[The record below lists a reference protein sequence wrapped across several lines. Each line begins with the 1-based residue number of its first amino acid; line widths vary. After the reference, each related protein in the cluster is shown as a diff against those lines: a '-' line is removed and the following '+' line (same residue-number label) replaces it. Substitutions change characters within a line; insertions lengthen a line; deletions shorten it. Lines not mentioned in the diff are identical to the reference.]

1 MKCRVKKL
9 NDKSFK
15 VVDAETD
22 EKEKL
27 EFTAEEIKSIRKLL
41 PHMDELMVLLEIDE
55 KDEDFDKDEIG
66 VEVKEEVDEDEDE
79 EVEKIDL
86 EEEDE
91 FVEDDDSCEDKD
103 VKDETFKK
111 FVKKEEVV
119 RDSARSFGS
128 IERKKKMK
136 DSAEDQEI
144 DRQNE
149 IAEAWKKYY
158 GGKN

>member
-22 EKEKL
+22 EKEKV

-86 EEEDE
+86 EEDDE

-119 RDSARSFGS
+119 KDSARSFGS

>member
-22 EKEKL
+22 EKEKV

>member
-15 VVDAETD
+15 VVDAGND
-22 EKEKL
+22 EKEKS
-27 EFTAEEIKSIRKLL
+27 EFTAEEIKTIRKLL

-66 VEVKEEVDEDEDE
+66 VEVKEEVDEDEDG

-86 EEEDE
+86 EEDDE

-119 RDSARSFGS
+119 KDSARSFGS

>member
-15 VVDAETD
+15 VVDAEND
-22 EKEKL
+22 EKEKS
-27 EFTAEEIKSIRKLL
+27 EFTAEEIKTIRKLL

-66 VEVKEEVDEDEDE
+66 VEVKEEVDEDEDG

-86 EEEDE
+86 EEDDE

-119 RDSARSFGS
+119 KDSARSFGS

>member
-15 VVDAETD
+15 VVDAEND
-22 EKEKL
+22 EKEKS
-27 EFTAEEIKSIRKLL
+27 EFTAEEIKTIRKLL

-66 VEVKEEVDEDEDE
+66 VEVKEEVDGDEDE

-86 EEEDE
+86 EEDDE

-119 RDSARSFGS
+119 KDSARSFGS

>member
-15 VVDAETD
+15 VVDAGND
-22 EKEKL
+22 EKEKS
-27 EFTAEEIKSIRKLL
+27 EFTAEEIKTIRKLL

-66 VEVKEEVDEDEDE
+66 VEVKEEVDGDEDE

-86 EEEDE
+86 EEDDE

-119 RDSARSFGS
+119 KDSARSFGS
-128 IERKKKMK
+128 IERKKKVK

>member
-15 VVDAETD
+15 VVDAEND
-22 EKEKL
+22 EKEKS
-27 EFTAEEIKSIRKLL
+27 EFTAEEIKTIRKLL

-66 VEVKEEVDEDEDE
+66 VEVKEEVDEDEDG

-86 EEEDE
+86 EEDDE

-119 RDSARSFGS
+119 KDSARSFGS
-128 IERKKKMK
+128 IERKKKVK